1 MDWVLT
7 AIGAAII
14 LEVVVDIFHTLAHP
28 GAQGHLS
35 RTLLRSIWRL
45 TRQSQL
51 SGPLAMLAV
60 IGIWGVL
67 AVLGWALVYWPHL
80 PDGFTSTSGDAEGGQ
95 AFLDAIYISMVT
107 ISTLGFGDVFPTS
120 DWLRI
125 VNPMEALF
133 GFALL
138 TVAVSWVLQVYP
150 ALARRKAFAL
160 RLTLLREADSI
171 RAITT
176 LDAPSAS
183 RLLDELT
190 AGLVSVRVDISEF
203 PETYYFRE
211 DDRSTSLAANLGYI
225 AELAYAASA
234 SEYPGV
240 RHSADVLNRSID
252 DFAGMLDAKFLRMR
266 ASTSE
271 VLAAYSAEHRHTQN
285 PPPR

>member
-7 AIGAAII
+7 AIGVAII
-14 LEVVVDIFHTLAHP
+14 VEVLVDIFHTLAYP

-35 RTLLRSIWRL
+35 RTLLRSIWCL
-45 TRQSQL
+45 TRHSRF

-80 PDGFTSTSGDAEGGQ
+80 PDGFRSTGSGAGDGQ

-125 VNPMEALF
+125 VNPLQALF

-138 TVAVSWVLQVYP
+138 TVAVSWILQVYP
-150 ALARRKAFAL
+150 ALARRKAFAI
-160 RLTLLREADSI
+160 RLTLLRDADSL

-183 RLLDELT
+183 RLLDEMT

-211 DDRSTSLAANLGYI
+211 DDRPTSLAANLGYL
-225 AELAYAASA
+225 AELASAALA
-234 SEYPGV
+234 SEHPAV
-240 RHSADVLNRSID
+240 QHSADVLIRSVD
-252 DFAGMLDAKFLRMR
+252 DFAGMIDAKFLRTR
-266 ASTSE
+266 ATTSD
-271 VLAAYSAEHRHTQN
+271 VLTAYASEHRHTQEQ
-285 PPPR
+285 PPR